1 MIPGVAIL
9 SRVWGRKGS
18 DAYDNDNWAHQSA
31 VARGDCLAPHWQTRF
46 ANKLIRPGRPALPL
60 EAEAIWNSQ
69 AAAFLR
75 FAANRS
81 STSATWA
88 SIAGCLM
95 PFCLA
100 IACTSLSAR
109 SILGAPFCRARA
121 AEAGR
126 VRLCA
131 AAAYFSNGT
140 RSAGDAPSLTQRS
153 NTKL

>member
-1 MIPGVAIL
+1 MYSTVAFA
-9 SRVWGRKGS
+9 S
-18 DAYDNDNWAHQSA
+18 QSA
-31 VARGDCLAPHWQTRF
+31 VSAYPHALCTREKAYRKFIRYGLLTPVRGGVAHHHRGGVV
-46 ANKLIRPGRPALPL
+46 NGELPL
-60 EAEAIWNSQ
+60 PREGGFQ

-75 FAANRS
+75 FASSRA

-88 SIAGCLM
+88 SIAGWLR
-95 PFCLA
+95 PFCRA
-100 IACTSLSAR
+100 MSCTSLSAR
-109 SILGAPFCRARA
+109 SMLGAPFCRARA

-140 RSAGDAPSLTQRS
+140 RSSGLAPSLTQRS